1 MLFIACLQSSMFKR
15 MTQPLAKWLA
25 VVSIAWLVLA
35 PTALR
40 IVSAELPSA
49 PPWQQICTSHDEQS
63 LQQTGAPG
71 VPATPNQGGTG
82 TCDCPLCVL
91 CHLGWGAPA
100 PAVIPVVYVP
110 NEGMPSP
117 VADTRTPCLAWQ
129 WALQN
134 PRAPPASI

>member
-1 MLFIACLQSSMFKR
+1 
-15 MTQPLAKWLA
+15 MTRPLAKWLA

-40 IVSAELPSA
+40 MVSAVLPSA
-49 PPWQQICTSHDEQS
+49 LPWQQICTSHGERS
-63 LQQTGAPG
+63 VQQPGAPG
-71 VPATPNQGGTG
+71 VPATPNQGGMG

-100 PAVIPVVYVP
+100 PVVIPVAYVP
-110 NEGMPSP
+110 RDGTLTP
-117 VADTRTPCLAWQ
+117 VADTRPSRLAWQ